1 MEDYSLSAVL
11 DCLFNIFAA
20 TLHTWRPDKQPKR
33 KGKRYSELQI
43 MKCSFVLNT
52 SGRLSRVL
60 TNKDKTFLP
69 KSLRHFMEPN
79 LENYKIKLTLYSDT

>member
-1 MEDYSLSAVL
+1 
-11 DCLFNIFAA
+11 
-20 TLHTWRPDKQPKR
+20 
-33 KGKRYSELQI
+33 